1 MRTLRDVREV
11 AELWLCDRFIPA
23 FHFVFGWP
31 QKTKPI
37 YKAIRRAGALL
48 PAAEVGRL
56 GLFVFDVLAGDDKY
70 NFLSLGRPMGIADPI
85 CYGFVFDAEQLVTQ
99 GALLGAGDLLPY
111 YDKVARAIIQG
122 EGFDSDQIHVLGRTK
137 FSPESIRKFVNY
149 ESGRSWGESERKPLR
164 DYLPVLI
171 QAFHDLQSEHRFAG
185 RKALGELHAWAG
197 PVCAA
202 MHEALE
208 KTASY
213 MRGGGD
219 FEEHYAR
226 MREHFPDWSVGTSCK
241 SAARDTYYF
250 KHHEI
255 IPWPLRAPPE
265 LLWPGRLP
273 LSKAVAAFELP
284 CKTNGHLSGTLD
296 WPDDIFSL
304 LCPRK

>member
-1 MRTLRDVREV
+1 
-11 AELWLCDRFIPA
+11 
-23 FHFVFGWP
+23 
-31 QKTKPI
+31 
-37 YKAIRRAGALL
+37 
-48 PAAEVGRL
+48 
-56 GLFVFDVLAGDDKY
+56 
-70 NFLSLGRPMGIADPI
+70 
-85 CYGFVFDAEQLVTQ
+85 
-99 GALLGAGDLLPY
+99 
-111 YDKVARAIIQG
+111 
-122 EGFDSDQIHVLGRTK
+122 
-137 FSPESIRKFVNY
+137 
-149 ESGRSWGESERKPLR
+149 
-164 DYLPVLI
+164 LPVLI